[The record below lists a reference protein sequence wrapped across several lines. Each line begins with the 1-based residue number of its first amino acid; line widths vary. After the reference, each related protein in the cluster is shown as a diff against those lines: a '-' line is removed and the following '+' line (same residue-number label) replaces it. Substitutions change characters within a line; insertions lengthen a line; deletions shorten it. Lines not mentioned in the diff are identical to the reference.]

1 MADESKKDFW
11 DKLSALT
18 PLILGLAVTGVG
30 GIFTQ
35 RFNEHQLQ
43 LSKIEALDKLR
54 PLLSS
59 SKPEERAFGYTAFSS
74 LGYEKVAIQMIA
86 LNKDESGRPLLLEAQ
101 KSGSPEVKA
110 QATSALDSLNK
121 ARMLV
126 NINEFGTDNP
136 QEALQKAEAAGNPEE
151 LKFAR
156 AVLNGYGPYEQWA
169 QSEQKSLGSSSPLV
183 LAILLD
189 AAVQGGT
196 SGAGKMRAEASQSVA
211 SPLDTTDKE
220 RQWSERFLDVRSQFL
235 DAFVARDP
243 AAAKFLPAWKKRIDR
258 LREHV
263 RAGDWDLTPQAF
275 ASAGNTTTATGT
287 GK

>member
-1 MADESKKDFW
+1 MADEGKKDFW

-18 PLILGLAVTGVG
+18 PLILGLAVTGLG
-30 GIFTQ
+30 AIFTQ

-43 LSKIEALDKLR
+43 LNKIEALDKLR

-74 LGYEKVAIQMIA
+74 LGYEKIAIQIIA

-101 KSGSPEVKA
+101 KSGSPEVKE
-110 QATSALDSLNK
+110 QATGALDSLNK

-126 NINEFGTDNP
+126 NIGEFGTTNA
-136 QEALQKAEAAGNPEE
+136 QEAAQKAKASGNLDEMKVAQAA
-151 LKFAR
+151 
-156 AVLNGYGPYEQWA
+156 LNGYGSYEQWA
-169 QSEQKSLGSSSPLV
+169 QSEEKSLGSSSPLM

-189 AAVQGGT
+189 TAVQ
-196 SGAGKMRAEASQSVA
+196 SGSPSTIRMCNFASQSVA
-211 SPLDTTDKE
+211 PPLDTTDKE
-220 RQWSERFLDVRSQFL
+220 RRWSETFLDFRSQYLARFP
-235 DAFVARDP
+235 AFA
-243 AAAKFLPAWKKRIDR
+243 PAWEKRIDR

-275 ASAGNTTTATGT
+275 ASGAGNTSTTAGT
-287 GK
+287 SK